1 MPGGARRLAARAQRR
16 AARSPGAGEPQV
28 SAARARRRLQPLPGK
43 SAARL
48 HHLRVRDARGRERW
62 RGARARAPRHRQ
74 ARALQVQPDPVQPVP
89 RVRVHALERRAHP
102 ALRRDPAARRP
113 YRDDAQDARRRHR
126 CRLRPA
132 RRRCRRSHAPR
143 GLLPPEGSARMSA
156 WRAAALAVL
165 IAGCAAQPQA
175 PSSDTGTITGGV
187 SEPRNRARVH
197 TDLAAAYYGRGAMS
211 VALQELRA
219 ATDADA
225 SYAPAYGL
233 YGLVY
238 QELKENTFAQDS
250 FERGLRLAP
259 NDPDI
264 NHHYGWFLCQNGREQ
279 EGIRHFMQAVKNP
292 LYQAPWRS
300 YSAAGLCSL
309 RQNNVKDAEDFFQRA
324 LKLDPDEPA
333 SLLKLGEIRYRQG
346 KPEEARKLVARRN
359 KLVSPSAESLWLA
372 LRIERRL
379 GERVAEQSYANQ
391 LRRRFPGSPEYQS
404 LQKGQYE

>member
-1 MPGGARRLAARAQRR
+1 M
-16 AARSPGAGEPQV
+16 RS
-28 SAARARRRLQPLPGK
+28 
-43 SAARL
+43 
-48 HHLRVRDARGRERW
+48 
-62 RGARARAPRHRQ
+62 
-74 ARALQVQPDPVQPVP
+74 
-89 RVRVHALERRAHP
+89 
-102 ALRRDPAARRP
+102 
-113 YRDDAQDARRRHR
+113 
-126 CRLRPA
+126 
-132 RRRCRRSHAPR
+132 
-143 GLLPPEGSARMSA
+143 

-165 IAGCAAQPQA
+165 IAGCAAKPDV
-175 PSSDTGTITGGV
+175 PSPDMGTMIGGPT
-187 SEPRNRARVH
+187 EPRNRARVH
-197 TDLAAAYYGRGAMS
+197 TDLAAAYYERGAMS

-238 QELKENTFAQDS
+238 QELRENAFAADS

-264 NHHYGWFLCQNGREQ
+264 NHYYGRFLCQNGREE
-279 EGIRHFMQAVKNP
+279 EGIKHFMQAVKNP

-346 KPEEARKLVARRN
+346 KAEEARKLVARHN

-379 GERVAEQSYANQ
+379 GERVAEQSYASQ
-391 LRRRFPGSPEYQS
+391 LRRRFPGSPEHQS
-404 LQKGQYE
+404 LQRGRYD

>member
-1 MPGGARRLAARAQRR
+1 M
-16 AARSPGAGEPQV
+16 RS
-28 SAARARRRLQPLPGK
+28 
-43 SAARL
+43 
-48 HHLRVRDARGRERW
+48 
-62 RGARARAPRHRQ
+62 
-74 ARALQVQPDPVQPVP
+74 
-89 RVRVHALERRAHP
+89 
-102 ALRRDPAARRP
+102 
-113 YRDDAQDARRRHR
+113 
-126 CRLRPA
+126 
-132 RRRCRRSHAPR
+132 
-143 GLLPPEGSARMSA
+143 
-156 WRAAALAVL
+156 WRAAALALL
-165 IAGCAAQPQA
+165 IAGCAAKPEA
-175 PSSDTGTITGGV
+175 PSTDTGTMTGGPT
-187 SEPRNRARVH
+187 EPRNRARVH
-197 TDLAAAYYGRGAMS
+197 TDLAAAYYERGAMA

-219 ATDADA
+219 ATEADA

-238 QELKENTFAQDS
+238 QELRENAYAQDS

-264 NHHYGWFLCQNGREQ
+264 NHYYGRFLCQNGREE
-279 EGIRHFMQAVKNP
+279 EGIKHFMQAVKNP

-309 RQNNVKDAEDFFQRA
+309 RQNNLKDAEDFFQLA

-346 KPEEARKLVARRN
+346 KPEEARKLVARHN

-391 LRRRFPGSPEYQS
+391 LRRRFPGSPEYQA
-404 LQKGQYE
+404 LLKGRYD

>member
-1 MPGGARRLAARAQRR
+1 M
-16 AARSPGAGEPQV
+16 RS
-28 SAARARRRLQPLPGK
+28 
-43 SAARL
+43 
-48 HHLRVRDARGRERW
+48 
-62 RGARARAPRHRQ
+62 
-74 ARALQVQPDPVQPVP
+74 
-89 RVRVHALERRAHP
+89 
-102 ALRRDPAARRP
+102 
-113 YRDDAQDARRRHR
+113 
-126 CRLRPA
+126 
-132 RRRCRRSHAPR
+132 
-143 GLLPPEGSARMSA
+143 

-165 IAGCAAQPQA
+165 VAGCAAKPEV
-175 PSSDTGTITGGV
+175 PSTDTGTMTGGP

-197 TDLAAAYYGRGAMS
+197 TDLAAAYYERGAMG

-238 QELKENTFAQDS
+238 QELRETAFAQDS

-264 NHHYGWFLCQNGREQ
+264 NHHYGRFLCQNGHEE
-279 EGIRHFMQAVKNP
+279 EGIKHLMQAVKNP
-292 LYQAPWRS
+292 LYQMPWRS

-324 LKLDPDEPA
+324 LKLDPDESA

-346 KPEEARKLVARRN
+346 KAEEARKLVARHN

-379 GERVAEQSYANQ
+379 GERVAERSYASQ

-404 LQKGQYE
+404 LQRGQYD